1 MCASIKDEGRPGPAL
16 GENAPGPA
24 LSAYGRIGS
33 AGAGALP
40 VLGGAGRADISTLTS
55 SYASGL
61 IHGVAIVGHS
71 ASGETEVQIV
81 FLLISLAAFFGG
93 VLLLGGAKSAIHEI
107 LAGVTFLIWAVFFV
121 GAGVIGA
128 IREAAKE
135 LLAAQQK

>member
-1 MCASIKDEGRPGPAL
+1 M
-16 GENAPGPA
+16 
-24 LSAYGRIGS
+24 
-33 AGAGALP
+33 
-40 VLGGAGRADISTLTS
+40 
-55 SYASGL
+55 
-61 IHGVAIVGHS
+61 
-71 ASGETEVQIV
+71 QIL

-107 LAGVTFLIWAVFFV
+107 LAGVTFLIWAVFLV